1 MRAIWTGAIGFG
13 LVNIPVK
20 IYSATEES
28 NLNLD
33 MLDKKDLSHIK
44 FKRVNETSGKEV
56 AWENIV
62 KAYDLD
68 GKYVILDDKDFEKAS
83 PEKSKILSI
92 EQFVKAD
99 EIDSVYYET
108 PYFLEPQKSGEQA
121 YALMYD
127 ALTKTKTVGL
137 GTFILR
143 NKQLLG
149 VIRPYANNTLILN
162 RIRFAEEIRTADELT
177 IPKKRTVKPAELK
190 MAVALIQQL
199 TGKFDI
205 KSYKDTYSSELMKI
219 IRAKAKGKKIA
230 APKLKIVH
238 STAKDLMQQLKA
250 SLGEKKTTRKKAG

>member
-1 MRAIWTGAIGFG
+1 M
-13 LVNIPVK
+13 
-20 IYSATEES
+20 
-28 NLNLD
+28 
-33 MLDKKDLSHIK
+33 
-44 FKRVNETSGKEV
+44 
-56 AWENIV
+56 
-62 KAYDLD
+62 
-68 GKYVILDDKDFEKAS
+68 DDKDFEKAS

-121 YALMYD
+121 YALMFE
-127 ALTKTKTVGL
+127 ALNKTKTVGL